1 MIASIGALCSG
12 AIFSKCIVGN
22 QGISCS
28 QMGRFA
34 FECHWHCQCD
44 ASEVVFLGATLPNL
58 FHFGLV
64 GGAAF
69 QPVRLGEGGAERL
82 RAWCDECR

>member
-1 MIASIGALCSG
+1 MIASTGGHRSRAS
-12 AIFSKCIVGN
+12 FSKCIVGN

-28 QMGRFA
+28 QKGRFD
-34 FECHWHCQCD
+34 FGCHWLCQCD
-44 ASEVVFLGATLPNL
+44 ASEVFLWGATLPNL

-69 QPVRLGEGGAERL
+69 QPVRLGEGAAERL
-82 RAWCDECR
+82 RAGCDERR